1 MRNAS
6 ARENHPT
13 RKRLDAAGSSEEK
26 WGLFVVYRQLETVIF
41 LSHLGCWLAC
51 VASVLE
57 RFRSKERRRRV
68 KDRAKNGASKRSSPS
83 FIFWWFLGVADTND
97 VIQKIEKTLNNTHT
111 TTQKLTNNSFRN
123 TKKHPIFWLL
133 SILPTAKTENL
144 VPRRSSVFL
153 CSETTRKRLVRRLPA
168 GIIHLL

>member
-83 FIFWWFLGVADTND
+83 FIFW
-97 VIQKIEKTLNNTHT
+97 
-111 TTQKLTNNSFRN
+111 
-123 TKKHPIFWLL
+123 LL
-133 SILPTAKTENL
+133 SIFPTAKTENL

-153 CSETTRKRLVRRLPA
+153 CSKPHGNAWYAGYLPVLY
-168 GIIHLL
+168 IYFNISCLTVFSERFKITHCLRVDISSYF

>member
-1 MRNAS
+1 M
-6 ARENHPT
+6 
-13 RKRLDAAGSSEEK
+13 
-26 WGLFVVYRQLETVIF
+26 VYRQLETVIF

-57 RFRSKERRRRV
+57 RFGSKERGSRV

-83 FIFWWFLGVADTND
+83 FIFW
-97 VIQKIEKTLNNTHT
+97 
-111 TTQKLTNNSFRN
+111 
-123 TKKHPIFWLL
+123 LL
-133 SILPTAKTENL
+133 SIFPTAKTENL

-168 GIIHLL
+168 GIIHLGFNISCLTLFNERFKITHCLRVDISSYF